1 MSVTQGQISQ
11 LLDRAHPRVMGI
23 LNLTPD
29 SFSDG
34 GMHTSRD
41 AALRHVEAMLD
52 AGADLIDIG
61 GESTRPGAPEVASQ
75 EEYRRV
81 IPVLEAIVT
90 RFPELPVS
98 VDTSKPEV
106 MRAAIEAGVWMV
118 NDVMALRAEGALDAV
133 CASGVALCL
142 MHMQGSPRTMQHSP
156 HYGNIIEDIITFLQD
171 RIAACVAAG
180 ITRSRIVIDPGF
192 GFGKSLAHNYT
203 LLRELRSFTRL
214 NLPILVGLS
223 RKSMIG
229 QVLDAPV
236 DARVTGSA
244 ILAALAL
251 ERGAS
256 IVRAHDVRATVEAV
270 RLVRAMN
277 EFGME

>member
-1 MSVTQGQISQ
+1 
-11 LLDRAHPRVMGI
+11 MGI